1 MPPVNSKP
9 LLYCG
14 GAQTKVFLEGR
25 DDDTDVIED
34 IMESKGRALVFIFD
48 NCKFT
53 FAQK

>member
-1 MPPVNSKP
+1 M
-9 LLYCG
+9 
-14 GAQTKVFLEGR
+14 FLDGQ
-25 DDDTDVIED
+25 DNDTDAIMHNAIIED